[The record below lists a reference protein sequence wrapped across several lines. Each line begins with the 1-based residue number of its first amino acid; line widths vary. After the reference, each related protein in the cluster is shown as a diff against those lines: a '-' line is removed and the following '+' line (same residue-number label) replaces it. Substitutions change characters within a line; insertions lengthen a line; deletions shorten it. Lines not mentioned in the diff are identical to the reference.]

1 MKLCFLFFGGD
12 FIYTVSDVASICNVS
27 SQSINKRIR
36 NFSDDQKSK
45 FLVALKPDETRQKL
59 INEDGLLYFKSVYH
73 VSDVSDSSGLSDHDL
88 IVFLKDQIRIKDE
101 QIEMLMDQNRNFQIL
116 LKSEQDR
123 VSDKPRIS
131 FVRRL
136 FGRSS
141 AD

>member
-1 MKLCFLFFGGD
+1 M
-12 FIYTVSDVASICNVS
+12 
-27 SQSINKRIR
+27 
-36 NFSDDQKSK
+36 
-45 FLVALKPDETRQKL
+45 KPDETRQKL

-141 AD
+141 AN

>member
-1 MKLCFLFFGGD
+1 MI
-12 FIYTVSDVASICNVS
+12 FIYTVSDIASICSVS

-36 NFSDDQKSK
+36 NFSDDQRNE
-45 FLVALKPDETRQKL
+45 FLVDLKPGETRQKL
-59 INEDGLLYFKSVYH
+59 INENGLLYFKSVYH
-73 VSDVSDSSGLSDHDL
+73 VSDSSDSSSGLSDHDL
-88 IVFLKDQIRIKDE
+88 IAFLRDQIRIKDE

-123 VSDKPRIS
+123 SADKPRIS

-141 AD
+141 D